1 MSQRVH
7 VHREVMVLGGAPE
20 AGWVSQELCKLGYT
34 VHWASVDGSPLEPSF
49 AHPRLSLEDKCVL
62 VGLEGHVGSFVGKF
76 RRDGRTFSVSAAAL
90 VAATG
95 NERFY
100 PAKRYRLDLSDRVM
114 TVPQVQRQ
122 LDAPRAAEAVSPYRD
137 ERVVVMLD
145 LGGESSKET
154 AAEALRLAMR
164 LHKEQHSEVYVFYQN
179 LKVDTY
185 NLERLTRDMRDQGIV
200 FCRYA
205 DPGITVG
212 EQGIDLSYIE
222 GTLSVDRLVLPQAVR
237 PRGDTVALAALL
249 NVRVGADGYFQDV
262 NIHQYRPGLSSRNG
276 IFFAGR
282 CHMDA
287 DLPEIQADAVVAA
300 SNVDALLGAGYLEPE
315 AILAHVDSHKCIRCL
330 TCVRT
335 CPHAA
340 VEIATYD
347 GAVAARVAELAC
359 RGCGACVAN
368 CPVRAIELVGQTVP
382 AWMQVS

>member
-1 MSQRVH
+1 MSQKVH
-7 VHREVMVLGGAPE
+7 VDREVMVLGGASE

-34 VHWASVDGSPLEPSF
+34 VHWASVDGAPLEPLF

-76 RRDGRTFSVSAAAL
+76 RRDGQTFSVHAAAL
-90 VAATG
+90 VVATG

-100 PAKRYRLDLSDRVM
+100 PAKRYRLDLSDRVL
-114 TVPQVQRQ
+114 TVPQVQSQ
-122 LDAPRAAEAVSPYRD
+122 LDAAQSTKTDSPYRG
-137 ERVVVMLD
+137 ERVAVMLD

-164 LHKEQHSEVYVFYQN
+164 LRKEQRGEVYVFYQN

-205 DPGITVG
+205 DSGVTVG

-237 PRGDTVALAALL
+237 PRSDTAALAALL
-249 NVRVGADGYFQDV
+249 NVRVGTDGYFQDV

-287 DLPEIQADAVVAA
+287 DLPEIRADAIMAA

-340 VEIATYD
+340 VEISTYD

-368 CPVRAIELVGQTVP
+368 CPVRAIELVGQVVP